1 MFGGKEIKMYKNN
14 IDIAIIGAGPS
25 GMAAAIELYKQGIH
39 SIKVFERNE
48 KLGGILNQCIHT
60 GFGIDYYKE
69 EMTGPEYAYKMI
81 NEFSKL
87 NIPCELNTMVL
98 DISKNKKITVS
109 SKKNGI
115 QNYQARAII
124 ITTGCRERTREN
136 LEIPGTRPAGVFMA
150 GQAQNMINLK
160 NYKIGKNVV
169 IQGSGDIGLIMARRM
184 TIEGY
189 NVIKVLERLPY
200 LSGLLRNKVQ
210 CLDDFNIPI
219 EFNTQIS
226 KIVGKERVE
235 GVFVKKVDKNFNLID
250 ETEEFIKCDTVLFS
264 VGLIPEVEVGKTAGV
279 EMINNFHPKVNS
291 KFETNVD
298 GIFVSGNS
306 LHIHDLADNASLE
319 GEKVSRFVIEYLNN
333 NNEFKK
339 TLTNKIQYRN
349 LKVNKQFNEKYFS
362 SVGDKL
368 ICIICPRGC
377 IVDEN
382 HYGCERGKVF
392 YENELKGKKRILT
405 TTIFCEF
412 EGEKQRVP
420 IRSENIIDVK
430 KIPEIK
436 AILRKKKIL
445 SDNKFFIEYDGKEF
459 GFDVYKRMSTNY
471 MNYTK

>member
-1 MFGGKEIKMYKNN
+1 MIKN

-25 GMAAAIELYKQGIH
+25 GMAAAIELYKNGIH

-60 GFGIDYYKE
+60 GFGIDYYDE
-69 EMTGPEYAYKMI
+69 EMTGPEYAYKMEC
-81 NEFSKL
+81 EFRKL
-87 NIPCELNTMVL
+87 NIPCDLNTMVL
-98 DISKNKKITVS
+98 DISKGKKITVS

-115 QNYQARAII
+115 QDYQAKAVII
-124 ITTGCRERTREN
+124 ATGCRERTREN

-219 EFNTQIS
+219 EFNSQIS
-226 KIVGKERVE
+226 KISGKERID
-235 GVFVKKVDKNFNLID
+235 GVFVKKIDDNFNLID

-264 VGLIPEVEVGKTAGV
+264 VGLIPEVEVGKSAGV
-279 EMINNFHPKVNS
+279 KLANNFNPDVNN

-298 GIFVSGNS
+298 GIFISGNS
-306 LHIHDLADNASLE
+306 LHIHDLADNASFE
-319 GEKVSRFVIEYLNN
+319 GEKVARFVIEYLQNN
-333 NNEFKK
+333 NKFKNICKDIIPYKK
-339 TLTNKIQYRN
+339 T
-349 LKVNKQFNEKYFS
+349 KVNTQFNEKYFN

-368 ICIICPRGC
+368 ICIICPVGC

-382 HYGCERGKVF
+382 NYGCERGKVF
-392 YENELKGKKRILT
+392 YENEMKGHKRILT
-405 TTIFCEF
+405 TTIFCEY
-412 EGEKQRVP
+412 EGKKQRVP
-420 IRSENIIDVK
+420 IRSEKIIDVE

-436 AILRKKKIL
+436 TILREKKVL
-445 SDNKFFIEYDGKEF
+445 SENRFSIEYAGDRKS
-459 GFDVYKRMSTNY
+459 VV
-471 MNYTK
+471 